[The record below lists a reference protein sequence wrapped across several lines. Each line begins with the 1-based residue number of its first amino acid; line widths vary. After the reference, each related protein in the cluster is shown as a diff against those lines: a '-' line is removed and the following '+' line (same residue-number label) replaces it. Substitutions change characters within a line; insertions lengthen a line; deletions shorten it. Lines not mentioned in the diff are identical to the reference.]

1 MKREGN
7 IGLGIA
13 LGVVFGL
20 LFHNL
25 ALGICFGII
34 FGAMIPAKKK
44 DGPGN
49 NGTDQGAGPQV

>member
-1 MKREGN
+1 MKRESN

-13 LGVVFGL
+13 LGVAFGL

-25 ALGICFGII
+25 ALGLSFGIL
-34 FGAMIPAKKK
+34 FGMMVPAKKK

-49 NGTDQGAGPQV
+49 DQGENPQN